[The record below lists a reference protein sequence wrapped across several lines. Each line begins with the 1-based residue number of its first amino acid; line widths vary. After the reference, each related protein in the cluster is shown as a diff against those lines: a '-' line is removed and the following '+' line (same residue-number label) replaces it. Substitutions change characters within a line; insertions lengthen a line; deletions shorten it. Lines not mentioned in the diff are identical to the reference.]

1 MSTLNLRRCL
11 CNCFLWRYDVI
22 TYRTSI
28 LTFWRHTWLTVS
40 KLLLINLQALYTLLQ
55 KENWQN
61 VPITAHG
68 ECFSNNTGLEHYQN
82 AFVANFRRAWNL
94 PQTLWSKMFNLWI
107 FTFCLQISKMCFVN
121 VGTQFS
127 SAHVEKW
134 IKGAIGKCQTGVT
147 VYTPGNVCG
156 TRYLGNKCT
165 YQKWSG
171 KYVWLK
177 SYQQK

>member
-1 MSTLNLRRCL
+1 MTSLRMERQ
-11 CNCFLWRYDVI
+11 
-22 TYRTSI
+22 
-28 LTFWRHTWLTVS
+28 FWRSDVTRG
-40 KLLLINLQALYTLLQ
+40 KLLQNWSWSIPRPYTRFFK

-61 VPITAHG
+61 VPITGHG
-68 ECFSNNTGLEHYQN
+68 ECFSNHTGLEHRQN
-82 AFVANFRRAWNL
+82 AFVVNFRRAWNL

-134 IKGAIGKCQTGVT
+134 VKGAIGKCQTGVT

-156 TRYLGNKCT
+156 TRCLGNKCM
-165 YQKWSG
+165 YQKLSG